1 MRLHNCISVT
11 PIIKKQTL
19 ENIHKMSYESK
30 ITYGIEVWGS
40 SKAWKLYKVLGIFC
54 NKLMGIPN
62 GAVNEYAEVEIC
74 RVE

>member
-1 MRLHNCISVT
+1 
-11 PIIKKQTL
+11 
-19 ENIHKMSYESK
+19 MSYESK